1 MKCVEISECSLTE
14 VIGND
19 VFTDVQLELGFSSLI
34 ESDLFTPEIGENLK
48 SVLLARFGEE
58 TAVWAEVGKE
68 EEEIENFRYRF
79 YGYMFSTAIR
89 WIDRLSLFNE
99 TKGKGLLSGV
109 KSTSTNRDYANDA
122 PSIKDPAV
130 EDLSHVSYFTKATG
144 ESETDM
150 GTPASRYEE
159 AIKVDGSV
167 YAQWADDIGTHFSLG
182 V

>member
-1 MKCVEISECSLTE
+1 MKYVEISEYSLKE
-14 VIGND
+14 AIGND
-19 VFTDVQLELGFSSLI
+19 VFTDAQLEFAFSGLI
-34 ESDLFTPEIGENLK
+34 GSDLFTPQIGENLK

-79 YGYMFSTAIR
+79 YGYMFSTAVR
-89 WIDRLSLFNE
+89 WIERLSLYDE
-99 TKGKGLLSGV
+99 TISKGLLSGV
-109 KSTSTNRDYANDA
+109 KSSSTNRDYANDS

-130 EDLSHVSYFTKATG
+130 EDLSHVSYFTKATA

-150 GTPASRYEE
+150 GTPASRVAE
-159 AIKVDGSV
+159 IDSV
-167 YAQWADDIGTHFSLG
+167 AKGIYSEWADALATRFSLG